1 MSQKRCKL
9 ASPIW
14 WIVAT
19 AALAAPAPGRAA
31 VLVELFTAHGCPF
44 CPPADRLLSAMGND
58 PELSR
63 QVVPLAFHVDYW
75 NSRSW
80 RDRFSDA
87 AWSKRQTA
95 YVLDARGTRVYTPHA
110 VIAGSRQCNGA
121 DVACI
126 HAAVEAAA
134 ARPQG
139 GVALSVTASGGEVE
153 VAVKARAP
161 ASPRSLD
168 LMVAL
173 YESGLSTEV
182 KGGENA
188 HQTLHS
194 DYVVRRLERAFRL
207 AGDAAREGSIT
218 LRLDGT
224 WVRRHLGVAA
234 FLQDPK
240 THEVRGA
247 AAMALP

>member
-1 MSQKRCKL
+1 MSRKRCTL

-14 WIVAT
+14 WFVAT
-19 AALAAPAPGRAA
+19 AALAAPVPARAA
-31 VLVELFTAHGCPF
+31 VLVELFTALGCPF
-44 CPPADRLLSAMGND
+44 CPPADRLLSAMGSD
-58 PELSR
+58 PDLSR

-80 RDRFSDA
+80 HDRFSNA

-95 YVLDARGTRVYTPHA
+95 YVLDAQGAGVYTPHA
-110 VIAGSRQCNGA
+110 VIAGGRQCNGA

-139 GVALSVTASGGEVE
+139 AVELSVTPLGGEVE
-153 VAVKARAP
+153 IAVKARAP

-168 LMVAL
+168 VMVAL

-188 HQTLHS
+188 NKTLHN

-207 AGDAAREGSIT
+207 DGDAAREGSIT
-218 LRLDGT
+218 LRLDGE
-224 WVRRHLGVAA
+224 WVRGNLGVAA

-240 THEVRGA
+240 THEVRGVTA
-247 AAMALP
+247 IALP

>member
-1 MSQKRCKL
+1 MSQERCNSTS
-9 ASPIW
+9 AIW
-14 WIVAT
+14 WLVAA
-19 AALAAPAPGRAA
+19 AALAPAPGRAA

-44 CPPADRLLSAMGND
+44 CPPADRLLSALGSD
-58 PELSR
+58 PDLSR

-75 NSRSW
+75 NGRSW
-80 RDRFSDA
+80 HDRFSDA
-87 AWSKRQTA
+87 AWTRRQRD
-95 YVLDARGTRVYTPHA
+95 YVLDAHGTRVYTPHA

-126 HAAVEAAA
+126 HAAVEAVA

-139 GVALSVTASGGEVE
+139 AVALRVTASGGKAE
-153 VAVKARAP
+153 VAVKAEAP
-161 ASPRSLD
+161 SSPRSLD
-168 LMVAL
+168 VMVAI

-188 HQTLHS
+188 AKTLHS